1 MKTIQ
6 ILMME
11 VCLSKDSLARDDM
24 YIMGEWDGSLAKFN
38 EKLVNIKPHQYGFIP
53 QRVIK
58 KKMILD
64 TVSC

>member
-1 MKTIQ
+1 
-6 ILMME
+6 MME

-38 EKLVNIKPHQYGFIP
+38 EKLVNVKPHQYGFIP

-58 KKMILD
+58 K
-64 TVSC
+64 